1 MADFDTLRIRAGY
14 DPEEHNYAVNVP
26 IYQTAAFDLGS
37 IRRADSLWT
46 MEDDSPIY
54 TRIGNPTVTVLEER
68 IKALD
73 GAYAALALSSGMAA
87 ISYTVL
93 ALTENGG
100 NIVAANS
107 LYGGSEDSFSH
118 FFPRFGAQ
126 IRFAENRF
134 DPDSYEK
141 AIDENTRGIYIE
153 SISNPNAELYDIE
166 AFADIAHKHQIP
178 LIVDNTVA
186 TPFLFNPIKHG
197 ADIVIYS
204 ATKAIG
210 GHGNTIGGIILESGN
225 FIYSE
230 EKFPQFY
237 EKSYKIKDKKGNR
250 RSPYEIDSRSPFII
264 HLRAFYLE
272 FIGAALSPFD
282 AFLILQGIDT
292 ISERVKKQNE
302 NAEQI
307 VKYLEGNEN
316 VLWVKHP
323 SAKDSKFKALAEKY
337 FPNGAG
343 SILSFGFK
351 GNEEELDSF
360 FKHLDY
366 FSYHVNIGDVRSL
379 IVNSPKTTHAE
390 LDAQHLK
397 RADIEENTVRISA
410 GIESAKDLIDDLD
423 KAFKYVFGLSDIVI
437 TNVGIEDLD
446 EIAALEGICFPADKA
461 ASRKAFEFRLSRYS
475 QWFLAARHNGK
486 IIGLI
491 NGAPADKDYITDNVF
506 LPDAKLDDNGK
517 TLLIFG
523 LEVHPDHR
531 SKGIAQKLMK
541 GMLSKAAENGKTR
554 VTLTCREEL
563 IPFYERFG
571 YKNHGISRSVVGN
584 VTSYD
589 MAFDLLD

>member
-14 DPEEHNYAVNVP
+14 NPEEHNYSVNVP

-37 IRRADSLWT
+37 IGRAESIWT
-46 MEDDSPIY
+46 MEDGSPIY
-54 TRIGNPTVTVLEER
+54 TRVGNPTVTVLEER
-68 IKALD
+68 VKALD

-118 FFPRFGAQ
+118 FFPRFGAE
-126 IRFAENRF
+126 IRFAKDRF
-134 DPDSYEK
+134 DPSSYEK

-153 SISNPNAELYDIE
+153 SISNPNAEIYDIE
-166 AFADIAHKHQIP
+166 LLADIAHRHNIP

-186 TPFLFNPIKHG
+186 TPYLFNPIKHG

-225 FIYSE
+225 FEYSR

-250 RSPYEIDSRSPFII
+250 RSPYDINSKSPLII

-282 AFLILQGIDT
+282 AFLILQGLDT
-292 ISERVKKQNE
+292 ISERVEKQTE
-302 NAEQI
+302 NAEKI
-307 VKYLEGNEN
+307 VRFLENNEN

-323 SAKDSKFKALAEKY
+323 SAENSNFRKLAEKY
-337 FPNGAG
+337 FPKGAG

-351 GNEEELDSF
+351 GNEEQLDSF
-360 FKHLDY
+360 FKHLKF

-390 LDAQHLK
+390 MDDEHLE
-397 RADIEENTVRISA
+397 RADIEKNTVRISA
-410 GIESAKDLIDDLD
+410 GIESADDLISDLD
-423 KAFKYVFGLSDIVI
+423 SAFHYVFDFDDIII
-437 TNVGIEDLD
+437 TNAGIEDLD
-446 EIAALEGICFPADKA
+446 EISELESVCFPPNKA
-461 ASRKAFEFRLSRYS
+461 ASKQAFEYRLNHYPL
-475 QWFLAARHNGK
+475 WFLVARHNGK
-486 IIGLI
+486 IVGLI
-491 NGAPADKDYITDNVF
+491 DGAPSDKDYITDDVY
-506 LPDAKLDDNGK
+506 LPGGEYDDNGK
-517 TLLIFG
+517 TVLVFG
-523 LEVHPDHR
+523 LEVHPDYQG
-531 SKGIAQKLMK
+531 KGIARRLMK
-541 GMLSKAAENGKTR
+541 CMLEKAADNGKSR
-554 VTLTCREEL
+554 ASLTCKEKL
-563 IPFYERFG
+563 IAFYKNLG
-571 YKNHGISRSVVGN
+571 YKNHGISRSVIGD

-589 MAFDLLD
+589 MVIDI